1 MSEYQYVEFRAVDR
15 PLDDKQLAFA
25 EEQSSHAEV
34 SRWNLNVEYNYGS
47 FRGDVDGLLRGGFDL
62 YLEYSN
68 YGTRVIK
75 MRLPHK
81 LPFPDKLLKRYFRAD
96 ALEWA
101 NDSKGTGGILSLSP
115 FLEEMD
121 YDSDFDVYLDAATL
135 IREHLMQ
142 GDLRALYL
150 LWLCVCGGR
159 NAELCSRCRHIGR
172 PG

>member
-1 MSEYQYVEFRAVDR
+1 M
-15 PLDDKQLAFA
+15 PLVA
-25 EEQSSHAEV
+25 
-34 SRWNLNVEYNYGS
+34 RC
-47 FRGDVDGLLRGGFDL
+47 
-62 YLEYSN
+62 LEYSN
-68 YGTRVIK
+68 YGIRAIK
-75 MRLPHK
+75 MRLPQR
-81 LPFPDKLLKRYFRAD
+81 LPFPDKLLKRYFQSD

-101 NDSKGTGGILSLSP
+101 KDSKGTGGILSLSP

-142 GDLRALYL
+142 GDSRALYL
-150 LWLCVCGGR
+150 LWLCVCGRR